1 MGAVTEKE
9 ELIDET
15 AQAPA
20 KGAAEAVEA
29 PSQDG
34 QGASLNDRLRDF
46 FGKVPVASAFPYGV
60 QHVLALFVAN
70 LAPITIIC
78 AAAGFDAGTTATL
91 IQNAL
96 IVAGIGTLVQLYGI

>member
-1 MGAVTEKE
+1 MTEKE

-46 FGKVPVASAFPYGV
+46 FGKVPVASAFP
-60 QHVLALFVAN
+60 
-70 LAPITIIC
+70 
-78 AAAGFDAGTTATL
+78 
-91 IQNAL
+91 
-96 IVAGIGTLVQLYGI
+96 